1 MSIYYSILYFFVYGF
16 LGWCTEVIFAAFKQ
30 HRFVNRGFL
39 NGPICPIYGVGVTL
53 VIACLEAFQSNLL
66 LLYISSVILVTVL
79 EGVTGWAM
87 DKLFHNKW
95 WDYSKLPFNIGGYV
109 CLLFSLIWGVA
120 CVFIVYFVHPLIHQV
135 LSLIPHTAGI
145 ALIAILGIALLSDMI
160 VTTSAIVKF
169 NQYLERLK
177 HITDELHAI
186 SNQIGVEL
194 YQNVM
199 HVLDMQE
206 SSRQKLD
213 DVKLEV
219 SEEIRMQIVELKTRA
234 QNLGEK
240 VPKPARR
247 LLKAFPKLESRN
259 YKAQLE
265 LFRQKLEQ
273 HLGRH

>member
-95 WDYSKLPFNIGGYV
+95 WDYSKLHFNIGGYV

-169 NQYLERLK
+169 NQYLELLK

-186 SNQIGVEL
+186 SNQIGSEL

>member
-145 ALIAILGIALLSDMI
+145 ALIAILVIALLSDMI

-169 NQYLERLK
+169 NQYLELLK

-186 SNQIGVEL
+186 SNQIGSEL

>member
-145 ALIAILGIALLSDMI
+145 ALIAILGITLLSDII

-186 SNQIGVEL
+186 SNQIGSEL

>member
-39 NGPICPIYGVGVTL
+39 NGPICPIYGVSVTL

-169 NQYLERLK
+169 NQYLELLK

-186 SNQIGVEL
+186 SNQIGAEL

>member
-53 VIACLEAFQSNLL
+53 VIACLETFQSNLL

-169 NQYLERLK
+169 NQYLELLK

-186 SNQIGVEL
+186 SNQIGAEL

>member
-145 ALIAILGIALLSDMI
+145 ALIAILGIALLSDII

-169 NQYLERLK
+169 NQYLELLK

-186 SNQIGVEL
+186 SNQIGAEL
-194 YQNVM
+194 YQN
-199 HVLDMQE
+199 VLDMQE

>member
-145 ALIAILGIALLSDMI
+145 ALIAIFGIALLSDMI

-169 NQYLERLK
+169 NQYLELLK

-186 SNQIGVEL
+186 SNQIGAEL

>member
-120 CVFIVYFVHPLIHQV
+120 CVFIVYFVHPLIHHV
-135 LSLIPHTAGI
+135 LSLIPHCSAFRYDRNHFCNREVQSISGTAEAYHRRI
-145 ALIAILGIALLSDMI
+145 TRNFQSDRSRALSECNARTGYAG
-160 VTTSAIVKF
+160 KF
-169 NQYLERLK
+169 Q
-177 HITDELHAI
+177 T
-186 SNQIGVEL
+186 
-194 YQNVM
+194 
-199 HVLDMQE
+199 
-206 SSRQKLD
+206 
-213 DVKLEV
+213 
-219 SEEIRMQIVELKTRA
+219 KT
-234 QNLGEK
+234 G
-240 VPKPARR
+240 
-247 LLKAFPKLESRN
+247 
-259 YKAQLE
+259 
-265 LFRQKLEQ
+265 
-273 HLGRH
+273 

>member
-53 VIACLEAFQSNLL
+53 VIACLEVFQSSLL

-145 ALIAILGIALLSDMI
+145 ALIAIFGIALLSDII

-234 QNLGEK
+234 HNLGEK

>member
-145 ALIAILGIALLSDMI
+145 ALIAILGIALLS
-160 VTTSAIVKF
+160 VV
-169 NQYLERLK
+169 
-177 HITDELHAI
+177 
-186 SNQIGVEL
+186 G
-194 YQNVM
+194 
-199 HVLDMQE
+199 
-206 SSRQKLD
+206 
-213 DVKLEV
+213 
-219 SEEIRMQIVELKTRA
+219 
-234 QNLGEK
+234 
-240 VPKPARR
+240 
-247 LLKAFPKLESRN
+247 
-259 YKAQLE
+259 
-265 LFRQKLEQ
+265 
-273 HLGRH
+273 

>member
-169 NQYLERLK
+169 NQYLELLK

-186 SNQIGVEL
+186 SNQIGAEL

-206 SSRQKLD
+206 NSRQKLD

>member
-95 WDYSKLPFNIGGYV
+95 WDYSKLPFNVGGYV

-169 NQYLERLK
+169 NQYLELLK

-186 SNQIGVEL
+186 SNQIGAEL
-194 YQNVM
+194 YQKCNARTGYAGKF
-199 HVLDMQE
+199 QT
-206 SSRQKLD
+206 KLD

>member
-169 NQYLERLK
+169 NQYLELLK

-186 SNQIGVEL
+186 SNQIGAEL

-247 LLKAFPKLESRN
+247 LLKAFPQLESRN

>member
-120 CVFIVYFVHPLIHQV
+120 CIFIVYFVHPLIHQV

-145 ALIAILGIALLSDMI
+145 ALIAILGIALLSDII

-186 SNQIGVEL
+186 SNQIGAEL

>member
-53 VIACLEAFQSNLL
+53 VIACLEVFQSNLL

-169 NQYLERLK
+169 NQYLELLK

-186 SNQIGVEL
+186 SNQIGAEL

-265 LFRQKLEQ
+265 LFRKKLEQ

>member
-53 VIACLEAFQSNLL
+53 VIACLEVFQSNLL

-145 ALIAILGIALLSDMI
+145 ALIAILGIALLSDII

-234 QNLGEK
+234 HNLGEK

>member
-145 ALIAILGIALLSDMI
+145 ALIAILGIALLSDRNHFCNREVQSI
-160 VTTSAIVKF
+160 SGTAEAYHRRITRNFQSDRSRALSECNARTGYAGKF
-169 NQYLERLK
+169 Q
-177 HITDELHAI
+177 T
-186 SNQIGVEL
+186 
-194 YQNVM
+194 
-199 HVLDMQE
+199 
-206 SSRQKLD
+206 
-213 DVKLEV
+213 
-219 SEEIRMQIVELKTRA
+219 KT
-234 QNLGEK
+234 G
-240 VPKPARR
+240 
-247 LLKAFPKLESRN
+247 
-259 YKAQLE
+259 
-265 LFRQKLEQ
+265 
-273 HLGRH
+273 

>member
-145 ALIAILGIALLSDMI
+145 ALIAILGIALLSDII

-186 SNQIGVEL
+186 SNQIGAEL

-247 LLKAFPKLESRN
+247 LLKAFPQLESRN

>member
-79 EGVTGWAM
+79 EVVTGWAM

-169 NQYLERLK
+169 NQYLELLK

-186 SNQIGVEL
+186 SNQIGAEL